1 MLSFIPPWLICPRRL
16 PVSGFSWVCYSMPF
30 PRKNF
35 SLSDPDAQA
44 SPPLSS
50 YGTMSC
56 KQHAHSS
63 QFQHEQV
70 LVGVM
75 APPPSTT
82 APADVSQLPDPM
94 SNLPTS
100 STIFPSAYS
109 LPHAASTATLTNDSM
124 CQLCV
129 LHTPSGSLSSRE
141 QSFPTQRCLVSPSP
155 NRYHSEPDIR
165 SAAAQ
170 PSSHYCVSVTEAEY
184 QQEWRGLHRGTGSN
198 SGISAVDRRLDEVD
212 IATCSSWER
221 RRAERVRGVMATMPT
236 QSARSLV
243 IAVGPPHSERA
254 SFLQICLR
262 SQLRTRRCSQL
273 WGILPRSLN
282 S

>member
-1 MLSFIPPWLICPRRL
+1 MLSFIPPWLIFPCRL

-30 PRKNF
+30 SRKNF

-56 KQHAHSS
+56 QQHAHSS
-63 QFQHEQV
+63 QLQHEQV
-70 LVGVM
+70 LVVAM

-82 APADVSQLPDPM
+82 TPPDVSQLPDPM
-94 SNLPTS
+94 SNLPTP
-100 STIFPSAYS
+100 STISPSTYS
-109 LPHAASTATLTNDSM
+109 LPHVASTATLTNDSM
-124 CQLCV
+124 CQLCT
-129 LHTPSGSLSSRE
+129 LHTPSGSISSRE
-141 QSFPTQRCLVSPSP
+141 QSFPTQPCLVSP
-155 NRYHSEPDIR
+155 NRYRSEPDIR
-165 SAAAQ
+165 SAAAK
-170 PSSHYCVSVTEAEY
+170 PSSHYCVSVKEAEY

-198 SGISAVDRRLDEVD
+198 SGISAVDRRLGEVD
-212 IATCSSWER
+212 IATCSSWEH

-243 IAVGPPHSERA
+243 IAVGPLYSERA